1 MKVIVFLGPTLA
13 ERDARLLLDAQ
24 FVPPAE
30 RGDVYLAARA
40 KPDAIALVDGYFD
53 QVSAVWHKEILWAM
67 SQGVHVF
74 GAASMGA
81 LRACELHAFGMRGVG
96 RIFEDFASGTLVD
109 DDEVV
114 LAHASAEQAYRPLSE
129 AMVNIRA
136 TLGAAARAGILNDA
150 QHAQLVGVAK
160 ELFYPDRSYPR
171 LLAVARA
178 AGFLPP
184 VLDALRDWLPTGR
197 VDQKRRDACELLET
211 LAASAELLR
220 TPKLVDFELAETDAW
235 LGLRQGLEESCV

>member
-1 MKVIVFLGPTLA
+1 MKVVVFLGPTLP

-24 FVPPAE
+24 FLPPAK

-53 QVSAVWHKEILWAM
+53 QVPAVWHKEILWAM

-96 RIFEDFASGTLVD
+96 RIFEDFACSTLVD

-114 LAHASAEQAYRPLSE
+114 LAHASAEHAYRPLSE
-129 AMVNIRA
+129 AMVNMRA
-136 TLGAAARAGILNDA
+136 TFSAAARAGILSDA
-150 QHAQLVGVAK
+150 QNAQLVGLAK
-160 ELFYPDRSYPR
+160 QLFYPDRSFSR
-171 LLAVARA
+171 LLSVARA
-178 AGFLPP
+178 AGLSQP
-184 VLDALRDWLPTGR
+184 VLDALQDWLPNGCI
-197 VDQKRRDACELLET
+197 DQKRRDACELLET

-220 TPKLVDFELAETDAW
+220 EPKLVDFEFSETDAW
-235 LGLRQGLEESCV
+235 LGLRQSLEESRA